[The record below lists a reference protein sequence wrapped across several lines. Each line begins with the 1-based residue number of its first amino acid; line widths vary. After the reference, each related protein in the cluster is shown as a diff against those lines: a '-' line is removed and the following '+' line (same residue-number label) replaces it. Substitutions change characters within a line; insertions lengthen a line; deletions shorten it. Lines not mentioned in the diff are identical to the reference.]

1 MGEGLCVGG
10 RVGWVEVVLA
20 GGGLGVISNRTN
32 TRLSRK
38 ISGIAKRQSGI

>member
-1 MGEGLCVGG
+1 MVIVG
-10 RVGWVEVVLA
+10 VGCGGGSVFEVVLA

-38 ISGIAKRQSGI
+38 ISGIAKSQSGI